1 MQIVNDNKEYSWYK
15 IAKSIEEIKFSPE
28 GTAEFIVADNKI
40 CLILS
45 KNSLKACS
53 QKCPHAGGVMSEGY
67 IDSAGNIVCPLHGY
81 KFNLQNGRNIT
92 GEGYFLK
99 LFPVEIC
106 ASVVFVGILKNK

>member
-1 MQIVNDNKEYSWYK
+1 
-15 IAKSIEEIKFSPE
+15 
-28 GTAEFIVADNKI
+28 
-40 CLILS
+40 
-45 KNSLKACS
+45 
-53 QKCPHAGGVMSEGY
+53 MSEGY